1 MAGWGRRLATGAGVA
16 AVLYFAIEGGEWGTV
31 ALLRQRTH
39 ARALADTVKRL
50 ERTVDSLEAYKKAV
64 LTDPA
69 TQERIAREQFGY
81 VRQGEVLYKVVPDAG
96 DTARARAAKP

>member
-1 MAGWGRRLATGAGVA
+1 MAGWGRRLVTGAGVA

-31 ALLRQRTH
+31 ALLRQRAH
-39 ARALADTVKRL
+39 ARALADTVRRL
-50 ERTVDSLEAYKKAV
+50 EHTVDSLEAYKKAV

-81 VRQGEVLYKVVPDAG
+81 VRQGEVLYKVVPDAPA
-96 DTARARAAKP
+96 DSARGRAKP